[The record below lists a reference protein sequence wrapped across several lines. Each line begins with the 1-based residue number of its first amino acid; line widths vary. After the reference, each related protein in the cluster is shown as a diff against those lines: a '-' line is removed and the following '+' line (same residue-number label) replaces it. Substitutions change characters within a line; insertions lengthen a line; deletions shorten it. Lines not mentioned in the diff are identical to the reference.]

1 MDMKEGFFNKIVVL
15 LDSLVEDE
23 DAPAAVSHAASFVL
37 YNDKVDSSFIL
48 PDTLIFLQM
57 VCPAKLMV

>member
-1 MDMKEGFFNKIVVL
+1 MIVVL
-15 LDSLVEDE
+15 LITLVGFLG
-23 DAPAAVSHAASFVL
+23 PAAVSHTK
-37 YNDKVDSSFIL
+37 YYDKVDSFCIL